1 MTANGMTNIDMA
13 TKRRYTLADGGRASE
28 RGFWRLEHGCK
39 ACPKETQ
46 AWLALAFWT
55 SGSTTETTKGHNHA
69 ERDMNS
75 ARRLVITVWYLK
87 ENLTAMNVRR

>member
-39 ACPKETQ
+39 ACPKET
-46 AWLALAFWT
+46 
-55 SGSTTETTKGHNHA
+55 SG
-69 ERDMNS
+69 
-75 ARRLVITVWYLK
+75 LVGACLLDQWQY
-87 ENLTAMNVRR
+87 N